1 MSVPFDPRPLQEPV
15 SPTTARA
22 FRKHLAD
29 SGRLPGGSGTAGVII
44 AVVVV
49 VFVVLVFGGVL
60 SAIVGGLVFAIGT
73 QSGSGAAL
81 SLTPLIPLVILIAL
95 AALIPFFGRRQR
107 AAQAA
112 VWYRLDRFARANGM
126 SFEPQRPQPPL
137 PGMIF
142 SQGSGRMASN
152 LVRGDQP
159 RFVEFANYR
168 YTTGSGKNQQTHT
181 WGYVAVHL
189 STPLPHIVLDA
200 LGNNG
205 LFGSNLPVTFD
216 RDQHLSLEGDFDR
229 YFRLY
234 CPRGYER
241 DALYLFTPDIMARFV
256 DNAAALDVEIVD
268 DWLFFYGR
276 RDFSTLDPAT
286 WSWLFGAVAAM
297 IDKLAQWERW
307 RDDRLAASAGH
318 AGPATS
324 ASDTAAPSPAA
335 AGAGVSAGPAAGT
348 SGAGA
353 GTPAD
358 VPTGPG
364 PSASAAPALPVTPPP
379 GLLRPPPGVAAPGQR
394 LKKGVPWITVVVVLL
409 IVTVGAIGPVIAFIG
424 GLFAAVR

>member
-1 MSVPFDPRPLQEPV
+1 MSVPFDPRPLLEPV
-15 SPTTARA
+15 STAAARA
-22 FRKHLAD
+22 FRKQLAA

-44 AVVVV
+44 AIVVI

-60 SAIVGGLVFAIGT
+60 SAIIGGLVFAVGT
-73 QSGSGAAL
+73 QSGSGAVV
-81 SLTPLIPLVILIAL
+81 SLAPVIPLVILIAL
-95 AALIPFFGRRQR
+95 AALIPFFVRRQR

-126 SFEPQRPQPPL
+126 GFEPQRPQPPL

-152 LVRGDQP
+152 LVRGEQP

-205 LFGSNLPVTFD
+205 LFGSNLPVAFD

-268 DWLFFYGR
+268 DWLFFYGK

-307 RDDRLAASAGH
+307 RDDRLAASGTAATAGGG
-318 AGPATS
+318 AAAATS
-324 ASDTAAPSPAA
+324 APNAVPTEPRPAA
-335 AGAGVSAGPAAGT
+335 HEPA
-348 SGAGA
+348 
-353 GTPAD
+353 
-358 VPTGPG
+358 
-364 PSASAAPALPVTPPP
+364 ALPVSPPP
-379 GLLRPPPGVAAPGQR
+379 GLLRPPPGVAAPGRR
-394 LKKGVPWITVVVVLL
+394 LRKGVPWLAVVIVLL
-409 IVTVGAIGPVIAFIG
+409 VVTLGVIGPVIAFVG
-424 GLFAAVR
+424 GIFTAVR

>member
-1 MSVPFDPRPLQEPV
+1 MSVPFDPRPLLEPV
-15 SPTTARA
+15 SPATARA
-22 FRKHLAD
+22 FRKHLAET
-29 SGRLPGGSGTAGVII
+29 GRLPGGTGAGLVIGI
-44 AVVVV
+44 IVAVFALV
-49 VFVVLVFGGVL
+49 VFGGVAA
-60 SAIVGGLVFAIGT
+60 AIVGAFVVALGT
-73 QSGSGAAL
+73 QSGGGAAVAGATMVPL
-81 SLTPLIPLVILIAL
+81 IVVVALGALIPLLV
-95 AALIPFFGRRQR
+95 RRSR

-112 VWYRLDRFARANGM
+112 LWYRLDRFARANGM
-126 SFEPQRPQPPL
+126 SFEPQRPDPPL

-168 YTTGSGKNQQTHT
+168 YTTGSGKHQQTHT
-181 WGYVAVHL
+181 WGYIAVHL

-205 LFGSNLPVTFD
+205 LFGSNLPVAFD

-229 YFRLY
+229 YFRLS
-234 CPRGYER
+234 CPRGYET

-268 DWLFFYGR
+268 DWLFFYGK

-307 RDDRLAASAGH
+307 RDDRLAGTAAASVPPVA
-318 AGPATS
+318 P
-324 ASDTAAPSPAA
+324 DTAAVP
-335 AGAGVSAGPAAGT
+335 SAGPAA
-348 SGAGA
+348 
-353 GTPAD
+353 
-358 VPTGPG
+358 
-364 PSASAAPALPVTPPP
+364 LPVVPPP
-379 GLLRPPPGVAAPGQR
+379 GLLRPPPGVATPGRR
-394 LKKGVPWITVVVVLL
+394 LRTGVPWVAVVIILVVVTAGV
-409 IVTVGAIGPVIAFIG
+409 IGPVIAFLG
-424 GLFAAVR
+424 GILASTR

>member
-1 MSVPFDPRPLQEPV
+1 MSVPFDPRPLQEPI
-15 SPTTARA
+15 SPATARA
-22 FRKHLAD
+22 FRKHLGQT
-29 SGRLPGGSGTAGVII
+29 GRLPGGAGTAAGVIVAI
-44 AVVVV
+44 VVVI
-49 VFVVLVFGGVL
+49 FIVLVFGGVL
-60 SAIVGGLVFAIGT
+60 SAVIGGLIVAAGA
-73 QSGSGAAL
+73 QSGTGAAL
-81 SLTPLIPLVILIAL
+81 SLTTLIPLVILIGL
-95 AALIPFFGRRQR
+95 AALIPFFVRRQR
-107 AAQAA
+107 TAQAA
-112 VWYRLDRFARANGM
+112 AWYRLDRFAQANGM
-126 SFEPQRPQPPL
+126 SFEPQRPNPPL

-142 SQGSGRMASN
+142 SQGSSRMASN
-152 LVRGDQP
+152 LVRGDRP

-200 LGNNG
+200 VGNNG
-205 LFGSNLPVTFD
+205 LFGSNLPVAFD

-268 DWLFFYGR
+268 DWLFFYGK

-297 IDKLAQWERW
+297 IDKFAQWERW
-307 RDDRLAASAGH
+307 RDDRLGQV
-318 AGPATS
+318 ATS
-324 ASDTAAPSPAA
+324 VDAPTSPLGPVPGSPAA
-335 AGAGVSAGPAAGT
+335 GAPGSPA
-348 SGAGA
+348 
-353 GTPAD
+353 TPGSPAL
-358 VPTGPG
+358 GG
-364 PSASAAPALPVTPPP
+364 PSAPAPGDPAALPVAPPP

-394 LKKGVPWITVVVVLL
+394 LRRGVPWVAVVIVVVVVLAG
-409 IVTVGAIGPVIAFIG
+409 VIGPAIAFIG
-424 GLFAAVR
+424 GLLAAMR

>member
-1 MSVPFDPRPLQEPV
+1 MTVPFDPRPLLEPV
-15 SPTTARA
+15 SPATARA
-22 FRKHLAD
+22 FRKQLAD
-29 SGRLPGGSGTAGVII
+29 SGRLPGGSGTVGVII
-44 AVVVV
+44 VVVV
-49 VFVVLVFGGVL
+49 IAFVVLVFGGVL
-60 SAIVGGLVFAIGT
+60 SAIIGGLVFAIGT
-73 QSGSGAAL
+73 QSGSGAVL
-81 SLTPLIPLVILIAL
+81 SLTSVIPLVILIAL
-95 AALIPFFGRRQR
+95 AALIPFFIRRQR

-268 DWLFFYGR
+268 DWLFFYGK

-297 IDKLAQWERW
+297 IDKFAQWERW
-307 RDDRLAASAGH
+307 RDDRLGTAAS
-318 AGPATS
+318 
-324 ASDTAAPSPAA
+324 
-335 AGAGVSAGPAAGT
+335 GAGVPAVPGSPGPVTPGPAEPGT
-348 SGAGA
+348 GQAV
-353 GTPAD
+353 GT
-358 VPTGPG
+358 V
-364 PSASAAPALPVTPPP
+364 PALPVTPPP

-394 LKKGVPWITVVVVLL
+394 LKKSVPWMAVVVVLV

-424 GLFAAVR
+424 GLFAAMR

>member
-1 MSVPFDPRPLQEPV
+1 MSVPFDPRPLLEPV
-15 SPTTARA
+15 SPATARA
-22 FRKHLAD
+22 FRKQLAD
-29 SGRLPGGSGTAGVII
+29 SGRLPGGSGTVGVII
-44 AVVVV
+44 AVVVIA
-49 VFVVLVFGGVL
+49 FVVLVFGGVL
-60 SAIVGGLVFAIGT
+60 SAIIGGLVFAIGT
-73 QSGSGAAL
+73 QSGSGAVL
-81 SLTPLIPLVILIAL
+81 SLTSVIPLVILIAL
-95 AALIPFFGRRQR
+95 AALIPFFIRRQR

-126 SFEPQRPQPPL
+126 SFEPQRPQPRL

-159 RFVEFANYR
+159 HFVEFANYR

-268 DWLFFYGR
+268 DWLFFYGK

-297 IDKLAQWERW
+297 IDKFAQWERW
-307 RDDRLAASAGH
+307 RDDRLGMAA
-318 AGPATS
+318 
-324 ASDTAAPSPAA
+324 
-335 AGAGVSAGPAAGT
+335 

-353 GTPAD
+353 PAVPGSPGPVTPGPAE
-358 VPTGPG
+358 PGTGPAVG
-364 PSASAAPALPVTPPP
+364 TVPALPVTPPP

-394 LKKGVPWITVVVVLL
+394 LKKSVPWMAVVVVLV

-424 GLFAAVR
+424 GLFAAMR

>member
-1 MSVPFDPRPLQEPV
+1 MSVPFDPRPLLEPV
-15 SPTTARA
+15 SPATARA

-44 AVVVV
+44 AIVVI

-60 SAIVGGLVFAIGT
+60 SAMVGGLVFAIGT
-73 QSGSGAAL
+73 QSGSGAVV
-81 SLTPLIPLVILIAL
+81 SLAPVIPLVILIAL
-95 AALIPFFGRRQR
+95 AALIPFFVRRQR

-112 VWYRLDRFARANGM
+112 VWYRLDGFARANGM

-205 LFGSNLPVTFD
+205 LFGSNLPVAFD

-268 DWLFFYGR
+268 DWLFFYGK

-286 WSWLFGAVAAM
+286 WSWLFGAVGAM
-297 IDKLAQWERW
+297 IDKFAQWERW
-307 RDDRLAASAGH
+307 RDDRLAA
-318 AGPATS
+318 PA
-324 ASDTAAPSPAA
+324 ASGVGAAPGGAAEAATAGPAA
-335 AGAGVSAGPAAGT
+335 AGPGAAAG
-348 SGAGA
+348 
-353 GTPAD
+353 
-358 VPTGPG
+358 
-364 PSASAAPALPVTPPP
+364 AAPALPVMPPP

-394 LKKGVPWITVVVVLL
+394 LKKSVPWMAVVVVLL

-424 GLFAAVR
+424 GIFAAVR